1 MAARREED
9 GDYRSKRQSP
19 GDRYGAK
26 AASPRSDAY
35 VGLLALAL
43 LAQVAGAVF
52 LYLDYSQ
59 YPPDKDPVK
68 IARENKAA
76 ADKLLEGKLAPGAP
90 VPPAAQVGAQAG
102 AQVGAPGAQV
112 GAPGAQMGAQPGA
125 QMGAQP
131 GGKGP

>member
-1 MAARREED
+1 MPARRDED

-19 GDRYGAK
+19 GDRYGPRP
-26 AASPRSDAY
+26 AAPRSDAY

-43 LAQVAGAVF
+43 LAQIAGAVF

-76 ADKLLEGKLAPGAP
+76 ADKLLEGKLPAGGA
-90 VPPAAQVGAQAG
+90 VQPPAQAGAQAG
-102 AQVGAPGAQV
+102 AP
-112 GAPGAQMGAQPGA
+112 PGAQMGAPGAQPGVPPGA
-125 QMGAQP
+125 QMGAPP
-131 GGKGP
+131 GAQMGKMN